1 MSRRAAIRRARLL
14 SQREVPPIPLG
25 PDGQPLGLTL
35 ADIRLAAQAARVLLA
50 LTEAIEARQPGL
62 ERSESVRRNL
72 IDSDT
77 CLSEAVAHAEA
88 QGVPDTGIML
98 LPSRLLGLMH
108 GAVFG
113 VQYTHDAQVAAQSLS
128 PAAPTLH
135 EMALALTGQELPS
148 LASLAQVGA
157 QLNRISDALNGKST
171 GGMQA

>member
-1 MSRRAAIRRARLL
+1 MSRRATIRRARLL

-35 ADIRLAAQAARVLLA
+35 ADIRLAARAAKGLLA
-50 LTEAIEARQPGL
+50 LTQEIEARQPGL
-62 ERSESVRRNL
+62 EHSEDVRRNL

-88 QGVPDTGIML
+88 QGVPETGIML
-98 LPSRLLGLMH
+98 LPSRLLTLMH
-108 GAVFG
+108 GSVFG
-113 VQYTHDAQVAAQSLS
+113 VRYAHDAQMAAQGID

-135 EMALALTGQELPS
+135 EAVLALTGQELPS
-148 LASLAQVGA
+148 VAALAQVGA
-157 QLNRISDALNGKST
+157 QLNRISDALTGKSN